1 MSFNLDSELDLNFD
15 SSSLADDLEGFV
27 KNDTVQESITE
38 YSKEPMTD
46 DLEGF
51 VKNDTVQESI
61 TEYSKEPMTDDLSK
75 EEPTVDNFSKDNSEE
90 STVGDF
96 SKDDSEEP
104 TVDDLSKEDESDEID
119 SLLDDKLNQIFSTE
133 DFDDNFEQSAEE
145 QNVDKYYQED
155 DVNLESVIDESTYA
169 EIKYPCLLLNGAST
183 NEEVDF
189 LRSFSTEKNN
199 SKAIYLY
206 CEAAQG
212 VCEIGYIKLTLKFLL
227 TLSRMP
233 GYRLYSLYSDTSE
246 RNEIK
251 LDDPEIL
258 SNFISL

>member
-15 SSSLADDLEGFV
+15 SSSLA
-27 KNDTVQESITE
+27 
-38 YSKEPMTD
+38 D

-133 DFDDNFEQSAEE
+133 DFDDDFEQSAEE

-183 NEEVDF
+183 NEEVNF

>member
-38 YSKEPMTD
+38 YSKEP
-46 DLEGF
+46 
-51 VKNDTVQESI
+51 I
-61 TEYSKEPMTDDLSK
+61 TDDLSK
-75 EEPTVDNFSKDNSEE
+75 EEPTVDNFSKDDSEETIADNFSKDNSEEPMVGNSEE
-90 STVGDF
+90 SMTDDF
-96 SKDDSEEP
+96 
-104 TVDDLSKEDESDEID
+104 SKEDESDEID

-133 DFDDNFEQSAEE
+133 DFDDDFEQSAEE

-251 LDDPEIL
+251 LDDPEVL

>member
-15 SSSLADDLEGFV
+15 SSSLA
-27 KNDTVQESITE
+27 
-38 YSKEPMTD
+38 D

-133 DFDDNFEQSAEE
+133 DFDDDFEQSAEE

-251 LDDPEIL
+251 LDDPEVL

>member
-27 KNDTVQESITE
+27 KNDTVQEST
-38 YSKEPMTD
+38 
-46 DLEGF
+46 
-51 VKNDTVQESI
+51 

-96 SKDDSEEP
+96 SKDNSEEP
-104 TVDDLSKEDESDEID
+104 MIDNFSKEDESDEID

>member
-1 MSFNLDSELDLNFD
+1 VSFNLDSELDLNFD

-46 DLEGF
+46 DL
-51 VKNDTVQESI
+51 
-61 TEYSKEPMTDDLSK
+61 SK
-75 EEPTVDNFSKDNSEE
+75 EEPTVDNFSKDDSEETIADNFSKDNSEEPMVGNSEE
-90 STVGDF
+90 SMTDDF
-96 SKDDSEEP
+96 
-104 TVDDLSKEDESDEID
+104 SKEDESDEID

-133 DFDDNFEQSAEE
+133 DFDDDFEQSAEE

-251 LDDPEIL
+251 LDDPEVL

>member
-46 DLEGF
+46 DL
-51 VKNDTVQESI
+51 
-61 TEYSKEPMTDDLSK
+61 SK
-75 EEPTVDNFSKDNSEE
+75 EEPTVDNFSKDDSEETIADNFSKDNSEEPMVGNSEE
-90 STVGDF
+90 SMTDDF
-96 SKDDSEEP
+96 
-104 TVDDLSKEDESDEID
+104 SKEDESDEID

-133 DFDDNFEQSAEE
+133 DFDDDFEQSAEE

-206 CEAAQG
+206 CEAG

>member
-27 KNDTVQESITE
+27 KNDTVQKNTTEHTTE
-38 YSKEPMTD
+38 YSEEPMVD
-46 DLEGF
+46 NF
-51 VKNDTVQESI
+51 
-61 TEYSKEPMTDDLSK
+61 SK

-90 STVGDF
+90 STVGDI
-96 SKDDSEEP
+96 SKDNSEEP
-104 TVDDLSKEDESDEID
+104 MVDNFSKEDESDEID

-251 LDDPEIL
+251 LDDPEVL

>member
-27 KNDTVQESITE
+27 KNDTVQESTTE
-38 YSKEPMTD
+38 Y
-46 DLEGF
+46 F
-51 VKNDTVQESI
+51 
-61 TEYSKEPMTDDLSK
+61 KEPMTDDLSK

-96 SKDDSEEP
+96 SKDNSEEP
-104 TVDDLSKEDESDEID
+104 MVDNFSKEDESDEID

-133 DFDDNFEQSAEE
+133 DFDDDFEQSAEE

-251 LDDPEIL
+251 LDDPEVL

>member
-27 KNDTVQESITE
+27 KNDI
-38 YSKEPMTD
+38 
-46 DLEGF
+46 
-51 VKNDTVQESI
+51 VQESI

-133 DFDDNFEQSAEE
+133 DFDDDFEQSAEE

-251 LDDPEIL
+251 LDDPEVL

>member
-46 DLEGF
+46 DL
-51 VKNDTVQESI
+51 
-61 TEYSKEPMTDDLSK
+61 SK
-75 EEPTVDNFSKDNSEE
+75 EEPTVDNFSKDDSEETIADNFSKDNSEEPMVGNSEE
-90 STVGDF
+90 SMTDDF
-96 SKDDSEEP
+96 
-104 TVDDLSKEDESDEID
+104 SKEDESDEID
-119 SLLDDKLNQIFSTE
+119 SLLDDKLNQIFNTE
-133 DFDDNFEQSAEE
+133 DFDDDFEQSAEE

-251 LDDPEIL
+251 LDDPEVL

>member
-46 DLEGF
+46 DL
-51 VKNDTVQESI
+51 
-61 TEYSKEPMTDDLSK
+61 SK
-75 EEPTVDNFSKDNSEE
+75 EEPTVDNFNKDNSEE

-104 TVDDLSKEDESDEID
+104 TVDDLNKEDESDEID

-133 DFDDNFEQSAEE
+133 DFDDDFKQSAEE

-251 LDDPEIL
+251 LDDPEVL

>member
-46 DLEGF
+46 DL
-51 VKNDTVQESI
+51 
-61 TEYSKEPMTDDLSK
+61 SK
-75 EEPTVDNFSKDNSEE
+75 EEPMVDNFSKDNSEE

-96 SKDDSEEP
+96 SKDNSEEP
-104 TVDDLSKEDESDEID
+104 MVDNFSKEDESDEID

-133 DFDDNFEQSAEE
+133 DFDDDFEQSAEE

-206 CEAAQG
+206 CEASQG

-251 LDDPEIL
+251 LDDPEVL

>member
-27 KNDTVQESITE
+27 KNDTVQESIT
-38 YSKEPMTD
+38 K
-46 DLEGF
+46 
-51 VKNDTVQESI
+51 
-61 TEYSKEPMTDDLSK
+61 YSKEPMTDDLSK

-96 SKDDSEEP
+96 SKDNSEEP
-104 TVDDLSKEDESDEID
+104 MVGNSEESMTDDFSKEDESDEID

-133 DFDDNFEQSAEE
+133 DFDDDFEQSAEE

-251 LDDPEIL
+251 LDDPEVL

>member
-46 DLEGF
+46 DL
-51 VKNDTVQESI
+51 
-61 TEYSKEPMTDDLSK
+61 SK
-75 EEPTVDNFSKDNSEE
+75 EEPTVDNFSKDDSEETIADNFSKDNSEEPMVGNSEE
-90 STVGDF
+90 SMTDDF
-96 SKDDSEEP
+96 
-104 TVDDLSKEDESDEID
+104 SKEDESDEID

-133 DFDDNFEQSAEE
+133 DFDDDFEQSAEE

-189 LRSFSTEKNN
+189 LRSFSPEKNN

-251 LDDPEIL
+251 LDDPEVL

>member
-46 DLEGF
+46 DL
-51 VKNDTVQESI
+51 
-61 TEYSKEPMTDDLSK
+61 SK
-75 EEPTVDNFSKDNSEE
+75 EESTVDNFNKDNSEE

-96 SKDDSEEP
+96 SKDNSEEP
-104 TVDDLSKEDESDEID
+104 MVDNFSKEDESDEID

-251 LDDPEIL
+251 LDDPEVL

>member
-15 SSSLADDLEGFV
+15 SSSLADALEGFV
-27 KNDTVQESITE
+27 KNDTVQESTTEYTTE
-38 YSKEPMTD
+38 YSKEPTGD
-46 DLEGF
+46 D
-51 VKNDTVQESI
+51 
-61 TEYSKEPMTDDLSK
+61 
-75 EEPTVDNFSKDNSEE
+75 FSKDNSEE
-90 STVGDF
+90 PTVGDF

-104 TVDDLSKEDESDEID
+104 TADDFSKEDESDEID

-169 EIKYPCLLLNGAST
+169 EIRYPCLLLNGAST

-251 LDDPEIL
+251 LDDPEVL

>member
-1 MSFNLDSELDLNFD
+1 MSFNLDNELDLNFD
-15 SSSLADDLEGFV
+15 SSSLADALEGFV
-27 KNDTVQESITE
+27 KNDTVQESTIEYTTE
-38 YSKEPMTD
+38 YSKEPTGD
-46 DLEGF
+46 D
-51 VKNDTVQESI
+51 
-61 TEYSKEPMTDDLSK
+61 
-75 EEPTVDNFSKDNSEE
+75 FSKDNSEE
-90 STVGDF
+90 PTVGDF
-96 SKDDSEEP
+96 SKDDSEELMVGNSEESM
-104 TVDDLSKEDESDEID
+104 TDDFSKEDESDEID

-145 QNVDKYYQED
+145 QNIDKYYQED

-233 GYRLYSLYSDTSE
+233 GYRLYSLYSDISE

>member
-15 SSSLADDLEGFV
+15 SSSLA
-27 KNDTVQESITE
+27 
-38 YSKEPMTD
+38 D

>member
-1 MSFNLDSELDLNFD
+1 VSFNLDSELDLNFD

-27 KNDTVQESITE
+27 KN
-38 YSKEPMTD
+38 Y
-46 DLEGF
+46 
-51 VKNDTVQESI
+51 TVQESI

-96 SKDDSEEP
+96 SKDNSEEP
-104 TVDDLSKEDESDEID
+104 MVDNFSKEDESDEID

>member
-15 SSSLADDLEGFV
+15 SSSLA
-27 KNDTVQESITE
+27 
-38 YSKEPMTD
+38 D

-104 TVDDLSKEDESDEID
+104 TVDDLSKEDKSDEID

-133 DFDDNFEQSAEE
+133 DFDDDFEQSAEE

-251 LDDPEIL
+251 LDDPEVL

>member
-46 DLEGF
+46 DL
-51 VKNDTVQESI
+51 
-61 TEYSKEPMTDDLSK
+61 SK
-75 EEPTVDNFSKDNSEE
+75 EESTVDNFNKNNSEE

-133 DFDDNFEQSAEE
+133 DFDDDFEQSAEE

-251 LDDPEIL
+251 LDDPEVL

>member
-15 SSSLADDLEGFV
+15 SSSLA
-27 KNDTVQESITE
+27 
-38 YSKEPMTD
+38 D

-133 DFDDNFEQSAEE
+133 DFDDDFEQSAEE

-233 GYRLYSLYSDTSE
+233 GYRLYSLHSDTSE

-251 LDDPEIL
+251 LDDPEVL

>member
-27 KNDTVQESITE
+27 KNDTVQEST
-38 YSKEPMTD
+38 
-46 DLEGF
+46 
-51 VKNDTVQESI
+51 

-104 TVDDLSKEDESDEID
+104 TVDDLSKEDKSDEID

-133 DFDDNFEQSAEE
+133 DFDDDFEQSAEE

>member
-15 SSSLADDLEGFV
+15 SSSLA
-27 KNDTVQESITE
+27 
-38 YSKEPMTD
+38 D

-104 TVDDLSKEDESDEID
+104 MVDDLSKEDESDEID

-133 DFDDNFEQSAEE
+133 DFDDDFEQSAEE

>member
-46 DLEGF
+46 DL
-51 VKNDTVQESI
+51 
-61 TEYSKEPMTDDLSK
+61 SK
-75 EEPTVDNFSKDNSEE
+75 EESTVDNFNKDNSEE

-104 TVDDLSKEDESDEID
+104 TVDDLSKEDKSDEID

-133 DFDDNFEQSAEE
+133 DFDDDFEQSAEE

-251 LDDPEIL
+251 LDDPEVL

>member
-27 KNDTVQESITE
+27 KNDTVQEST
-38 YSKEPMTD
+38 
-46 DLEGF
+46 
-51 VKNDTVQESI
+51 

-133 DFDDNFEQSAEE
+133 DFDDDFEQSAEE

-251 LDDPEIL
+251 LDDPEVL

>member
-15 SSSLADDLEGFV
+15 SSSLA
-27 KNDTVQESITE
+27 
-38 YSKEPMTD
+38 D

-96 SKDDSEEP
+96 SKVDSEEP

-133 DFDDNFEQSAEE
+133 DFDDDFEQSAEE

-251 LDDPEIL
+251 LDDPEVL

>member
-38 YSKEPMTD
+38 YSKEPMT
-46 DLEGF
+46 G
-51 VKNDTVQESI
+51 
-61 TEYSKEPMTDDLSK
+61 DLSK

-104 TVDDLSKEDESDEID
+104 TVDDLSKEDESDKID

-133 DFDDNFEQSAEE
+133 DFDDDFEQSAEE

-251 LDDPEIL
+251 LDDPEVL

>member
-1 MSFNLDSELDLNFD
+1 MSFNLDSELDLNFN

-27 KNDTVQESITE
+27 KSDAVQEEQMVDGFSTE
-38 YSKEPMTD
+38 EQEEPAADGFSTEEQEEPATD
-46 DLEGF
+46 DLRE
-51 VKNDTVQESI
+51 
-61 TEYSKEPMTDDLSK
+61 
-75 EEPTVDNFSKDNSEE
+75 
-90 STVGDF
+90 
-96 SKDDSEEP
+96 
-104 TVDDLSKEDESDEID
+104 EDENDEID
-119 SLLDDKLNQIFSTE
+119 SLLDDQLNQIFSTE
-133 DFDDNFEQSAEE
+133 DFNADFDDNFEQSAEE
-145 QNVDKYYQED
+145 ENVDKYYQED
-155 DVNLESVIDESTYA
+155 NVNLESVVDESTYA

-189 LRSFSTEKNN
+189 LRSFSTEENN

-251 LDDPEIL
+251 LDDPNVL

>member
-46 DLEGF
+46 DL
-51 VKNDTVQESI
+51 
-61 TEYSKEPMTDDLSK
+61 SK
-75 EEPTVDNFSKDNSEE
+75 EEPTVDNLNKDNSEE

-133 DFDDNFEQSAEE
+133 DFDDDFEQSAEE

-251 LDDPEIL
+251 LDDPEVL

>member
-27 KNDTVQESITE
+27 KNDTVQESIT
-38 YSKEPMTD
+38 K
-46 DLEGF
+46 
-51 VKNDTVQESI
+51 
-61 TEYSKEPMTDDLSK
+61 YSKEPMTDDLSK

-104 TVDDLSKEDESDEID
+104 TVDDISKEDESDEID

-133 DFDDNFEQSAEE
+133 DFDDDFEQSAEE

-251 LDDPEIL
+251 LDDPEVL

>member
-15 SSSLADDLEGFV
+15 SSSLA
-27 KNDTVQESITE
+27 
-38 YSKEPMTD
+38 D

-96 SKDDSEEP
+96 SKDNSEEP

-133 DFDDNFEQSAEE
+133 DFDDDFEQSAEE

-251 LDDPEIL
+251 LDDPEVL

>member
-46 DLEGF
+46 DL
-51 VKNDTVQESI
+51 
-61 TEYSKEPMTDDLSK
+61 SK
-75 EEPTVDNFSKDNSEE
+75 EESTVDNFNKDNSEE

-96 SKDDSEEP
+96 SKDNSEEP
-104 TVDDLSKEDESDEID
+104 MVDNFSKEDESDEID

>member
-1 MSFNLDSELDLNFD
+1 MSFNLDNELDLNFD
-15 SSSLADDLEGFV
+15 SSSLA
-27 KNDTVQESITE
+27 
-38 YSKEPMTD
+38 D

-104 TVDDLSKEDESDEID
+104 TVVNSEESMTDDLSKEDESDEID

-133 DFDDNFEQSAEE
+133 DFDDDFEQSAEE

>member
-27 KNDTVQESITE
+27 KNDTVQEST
-38 YSKEPMTD
+38 
-46 DLEGF
+46 
-51 VKNDTVQESI
+51 

-96 SKDDSEEP
+96 SKDNSEEP
-104 TVDDLSKEDESDEID
+104 MVDNFSKEDESDEID

-133 DFDDNFEQSAEE
+133 DFDDDFEQSAEE

-251 LDDPEIL
+251 LDDPEVL

>member
-27 KNDTVQESITE
+27 KNDI
-38 YSKEPMTD
+38 
-46 DLEGF
+46 
-51 VKNDTVQESI
+51 VQESI

-90 STVGDF
+90 PTVGDF

-133 DFDDNFEQSAEE
+133 DFDDDFEQSAEE

-251 LDDPEIL
+251 LDDPEVL

>member
-46 DLEGF
+46 DL
-51 VKNDTVQESI
+51 
-61 TEYSKEPMTDDLSK
+61 SK
-75 EEPTVDNFSKDNSEE
+75 EEPTVDNFSKDDSEE

-133 DFDDNFEQSAEE
+133 DFDDDFEQSAEE

-206 CEAAQG
+206 GEAAQG

-251 LDDPEIL
+251 LDDPEVL

>member
-46 DLEGF
+46 DL
-51 VKNDTVQESI
+51 
-61 TEYSKEPMTDDLSK
+61 SK
-75 EEPTVDNFSKDNSEE
+75 EESTVDNFNKDNSEE
-90 STVGDF
+90 STVGDL

-104 TVDDLSKEDESDEID
+104 TVNDLSKEDESDEID

>member
-46 DLEGF
+46 DL
-51 VKNDTVQESI
+51 
-61 TEYSKEPMTDDLSK
+61 SK
-75 EEPTVDNFSKDNSEE
+75 EEPTVDNFSKDN
-90 STVGDF
+90 
-96 SKDDSEEP
+96 
-104 TVDDLSKEDESDEID
+104 ESDEID
-119 SLLDDKLNQIFSTE
+119 SLLDDKLNQIFSTK
-133 DFDDNFEQSAEE
+133 DFDDDFEQSAEE

-251 LDDPEIL
+251 LDDPEVL